1 MNGIIGQV
9 DMGFLGFGSGAP
21 IDEFAIQLATDL
33 AKRYPATLEIDQTR
47 KRNPSRLTKAFDS
60 TFNRAIHFQLEHKL
74 GIYGKA
80 KLSAAFKS
88 ELKELGYPDE
98 FVDLATSAMTKFLG
112 SN

>member
-1 MNGIIGQV
+1 MLFFKTNKIT
-9 DMGFLGFGSGAP
+9 
-21 IDEFAIQLATDL
+21 DEFARHLAVDL
-33 AKRYPATLEIDQTR
+33 AKRYPVALEIDQTK

-60 TFNRAIHFQLEHKL
+60 TFNRAIKFQLEHKL

-80 KLSAAFKS
+80 KLSAAFKW
-88 ELKELGYPDE
+88 ELKELGYPDD

>member
-1 MNGIIGQV
+1 MAFF
-9 DMGFLGFGSGAP
+9 DFGKRIV
-21 IDEFAIQLATDL
+21 IDAFAQTLASDL
-33 AKRYPATLEIDQTR
+33 AKRYPVALELDPTK

-60 TFNRAIHFQLEHKL
+60 TFNRAINFQLEHKL

-80 KLSAAFKS
+80 KLSAAFKD
-88 ELKELGYPDE
+88 ELKELGYPDD

>member
-1 MNGIIGQV
+1 MWLSDWRNGN
-9 DMGFLGFGSGAP
+9 L
-21 IDEFAIQLATDL
+21 IDEFAHQLAVDL
-33 AKRYPATLEIDQTR
+33 AKRYPVALELDQTK

-60 TFNRAIHFQLEHKL
+60 TFNRAINFQLEHKL

-80 KLSAAFKS
+80 KLTSVFKS
-88 ELKELGYPDE
+88 ALKELGYPDD

>member
-1 MNGIIGQV
+1 
-9 DMGFLGFGSGAP
+9 MGFLGFGKSAP
-21 IDEFAIQLATDL
+21 IDEFARQLTVDL
-33 AKRYPATLEIDQTR
+33 AKRYPVALEIDQSK
-47 KRNPSRLTKAFDS
+47 KRNPGRLTKAFDS
-60 TFNRAIHFQLEHKL
+60 TFNRAINFQLEHKL

-88 ELKELGYPDE
+88 ELKELGYPDD